1 MWPFRREGNK
11 NDKTPATTPCK
22 IGLGPRG
29 EKLARKYLKQTGLK
43 ILAANYRCPAGEAD
57 LIVLD
62 KTADTIAVVEVKTRS
77 SDRYVAPESAV
88 TSEKQRRLRR
98 IAQYYLSTN
107 NTGELGVRFDVV
119 SIVIRPGEKPE
130 IRHIPDAF

>member
-11 NDKTPATTPCK
+11 NDDSPPVTPRKT
-22 IGLGPRG
+22 GLGPRG

-43 ILAANYRCPAGEAD
+43 ILVTNYRCPAGEAD
-57 LIVLD
+57 LIALD
-62 KTADTIAVVEVKTRS
+62 KGADTIAVVEVKTRS

-88 TSEKQRRLRR
+88 TAEKQRRLRR

-107 NTGELGVRFDVV
+107 DTGEMAVRFDVV
-119 SIVIRPGEKPE
+119 SIVLRPGEKPD
-130 IRHIPDAF
+130 IRYIPDAF